1 MSIGFYY
8 IYNIDINSS
17 KASANTSDLLRNG
30 LKLELG

>member
-17 KASANTSDLLRNG
+17 KASDSIRSFYAYNIV
-30 LKLELG
+30 EIMV